1 MPDRALRKGKI
12 VLVKYASL
20 TDQYQFKSQIL
31 DVEPAKW
38 FLAIPRDI
46 HRNDRR
52 MVIRHEVHG
61 TRRYTIQINKADGS
75 MRTLMVHDLSPA
87 GIGVAFDPKI
97 DKFEEGQV
105 LRGSL
110 HLMGHDSFTVRF
122 EVVTVHALEEDPSH
136 RLMGCRFVGLGFAG
150 CEKIAVAM
158 DGEATETSD

>member
-1 MPDRALRKGKI
+1 MPLSFSFSRKFTATVICSDDTKIKVANSEGKQVI
-12 VLVKYASL
+12 VPHSKL
-20 TDQYQFKSQIL
+20 L
-31 DVEPAKW
+31 DVIEQVLKDKFGKVPKHANW
-38 FLAIPRDI
+38 A
-46 HRNDRR
+46 
-52 MVIRHEVHG
+52 
-61 TRRYTIQINKADGS
+61 YNKADGS
-75 MRTLMVHDLSPA
+75 TRTLMVHDLSPA